1 MNRHPVLENLI
12 GFSPDDYTLDMGA
25 GDGSSGCSVCIDIA
39 PQGENVI
46 RADMLNLPFNDNT
59 FDGVLSQCAFY
70 VSGNP
75 QKAMEEAM
83 RVLKPGGKLLLQ
95 DVFFDEP
102 DFEYDMIRDDTASW
116 REFFF
121 EQLWSDDN
129 ICLPKV
135 KGKCRY
141 YQIVRIKR

>member
-12 GFSPDDYTLDMGA
+12 DFSPDDYTLDMGA
-25 GDGSSGCSVCIDIA
+25 GDGSSGCSVCVDIA

-70 VSGNP
+70 VSGDP

-95 DVFFDEP
+95 DVFFNEP
-102 DFEYDMIRDDTASW
+102 DFEYDMIRDETAAW
-116 REFFF
+116 KEFFF
-121 EQLWSDDN
+121 EQLWSDDS
-129 ICLPKV
+129 ICLPEV